1 MMIQDRFQRNTCNNL
16 HPEQRSFA
24 TQAAVLVQELFLLNA
39 LHAAEVSNLM
49 LQAARAVLTFMIP
62 LIQNVESVIILVL
75 LVALARRQAVFLVN
89 QDLP

>member
-1 MMIQDRFQRNTCNNL
+1 MMIQDLFQLNTCNNL

-24 TQAAVLVQELFLLNA
+24 TQAAVLAQELFPLNA
-39 LHAAEVSNLM
+39 LHAAEVLNLM
-49 LQAARAVLTFMIP
+49 QLAARAVRTFMIP

>member
-1 MMIQDRFQRNTCNNL
+1 MMIKDCFPRIICNNIL
-16 HPEQRSFA
+16 LLSYVIL
-24 TQAAVLVQELFLLNA
+24 AAVLVQELYRHNVLL
-39 LHAAEVSNLM
+39 AAEVSNLM
-49 LQAARAVLTFMIP
+49 QLAAPAVQTFMMP

>member
-1 MMIQDRFQRNTCNNL
+1 MMIQDLFQRNTCNNL

-24 TQAAVLVQELFLLNA
+24 TQVAVLAQELFPLNA

-49 LQAARAVLTFMIP
+49 QQAERAVRTFMIP

-75 LVALARRQAVFLVN
+75 PVALARRQAVFLVN
-89 QDLP
+89 QDIP

>member
-24 TQAAVLVQELFLLNA
+24 TQVAVLAQELFPLNA
-39 LHAAEVSNLM
+39 LHAAEVLNLM
-49 LQAARAVLTFMIP
+49 QQAARAVRTFMIP

>member
-1 MMIQDRFQRNTCNNL
+1 MMIQDLFQRNTCNNL

-24 TQAAVLVQELFLLNA
+24 TQVAVLAQELFPLNA

-49 LQAARAVLTFMIP
+49 QQAERAVRTFMIP

-75 LVALARRQAVFLVN
+75 PVALARRQAVFLVN